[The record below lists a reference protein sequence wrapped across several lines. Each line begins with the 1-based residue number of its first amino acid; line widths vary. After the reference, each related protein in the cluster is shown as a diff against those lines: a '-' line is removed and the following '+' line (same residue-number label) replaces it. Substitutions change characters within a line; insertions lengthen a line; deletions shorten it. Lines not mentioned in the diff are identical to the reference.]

1 MVAKIDTGAPERE
14 LSEELALFRTMA
26 RRFCEREVVPNRDR
40 WRVAKRVDVASW
52 REAGRVG
59 LLCAGIPEDWG
70 GGGGDFRHEAVLM
83 EELARVGFIDFGMP
97 QHNAIVAPY
106 VLQYGTEAQKR
117 RWLPRMAT
125 GELIGAIAMTEPG
138 AGSDLQ
144 AIRTSARLKDGRR
157 VLSGQ
162 KTFITNGQNAN
173 LICVAAKTDPAA
185 GAKGVSL
192 FMVETDGLERF
203 RRGRNLDKVG
213 LKGQDTS
220 ELFFDDVE
228 LPADA
233 LLGDA
238 PNQGFAQLMQQLPQE
253 RLVIA
258 VQAVAS
264 IEAAFEETIRYVRER
279 MAFGK
284 RILDFQ
290 NTQFEMA
297 EIKTEMTIARVFLDH
312 CIDELVNGRL
322 DAVKAAMAKYWTTDK
337 QCELID
343 RCLQLFGGYGVM
355 EEYAIARM
363 WTDAR
368 VQRIYGGTNEIMKVV
383 IARSL

>member
-1 MVAKIDTGAPERE
+1 MVAKIDSGAPERE

-40 WRVAKRVDVASW
+40 WRAAKRVDIASW

-59 LLCAGIPEDWG
+59 LLCTGIPEDWG
-70 GGGGDFRHEAVLM
+70 GGGGEFRHEAVLI

-97 QHNAIVAPY
+97 LHNAIVAPY

-157 VLSGQ
+157 VLNGQ

-228 LPADA
+228 LPPDA

-355 EEYAIARM
+355 EEYAISRM